1 MAAPPRPQTPRP
13 IEVNAPPQ
21 ETRPTRAASN
31 VARRLTG
38 FLGRH
43 PILCLL
49 LLTPGI
55 PEYLSG
61 SSQLTLVVLNPIV
74 FLLFLALNLGLYGP
88 GVLLIREA
96 AIRWRKGWA
105 TIILLGTAYSI
116 LEEGIAL
123 STYFYPKA
131 GPVGA
136 LGFYGHWLGVNWVW
150 VAGIVMVHVVFSIS
164 LPILLHGYALPAWRG
179 KSLLD
184 RRGIR
189 IAFLVLAADVVLLA
203 LLVRSTYQFFPG
215 VGLIGASLV
224 AILALTVLAYRVPAT
239 LLRPVPGPPRLPFV
253 WMGAIG
259 LALLPG
265 SFLIEGIFGALHAPP
280 RSAILALG
288 LWFAAALFAVRRGL
302 GDGSSVRHV
311 LAFVLGA
318 LLSIMVIGLATE
330 YYLPVVALADLAAF
344 LLVWRLWRRS
354 PGLAPAVPFWH
365 TRGLAA

>member
-1 MAAPPRPQTPRP
+1 MPSTPRP
-13 IEVNAPPQ
+13 SEADPPPGDP
-21 ETRPTRAASN
+21 RSTRAASSA
-31 VARRLTG
+31 VRRLTG

-123 STYFYPKA
+123 STYFFPRA

-136 LGFYGHWLGVNWVW
+136 LGYYGHWLGVNWVW

-164 LPILLHGYALPAWRG
+164 LPILLHGYALPAWKGR
-179 KSLLD
+179 SLLE
-184 RRGIR
+184 RRGIG

-203 LLVRSTYQFFPG
+203 VVVRSTYQFFPG
-215 VGLIGASLV
+215 VGLIGASLI
-224 AILALTVLAYRVPAT
+224 AILALVVLAYRMPAS
-239 LLRPVPGPPRLPFV
+239 LLRPVPGPPRLSLV
-253 WMGAIG
+253 WMAAIG
-259 LALLPG
+259 LALLPA

-280 RSAILALG
+280 WSAILALA

-330 YYLPVVALADLAAF
+330 YYLPVVAVADLSAF
-344 LLVWRLWRRS
+344 LLLWRLWRRS
-354 PGLAPAVPFWH
+354 PGLAPAVPFWPV
-365 TRGLAA
+365 RGPAA